1 MTQKQA
7 QTIEQALERAAKE
20 GIRIIGT
27 GTMKAD
33 GSHFWLVSSKDYA
46 TTNRAYIVTCDGEH
60 LHCNCRASGIC
71 KHRAIVH
78 QTLKDERQA
87 ETPASV
93 VEQVIATTEAQGL
106 EELLD
111 RETPADEWEE
121 MPDDDAER
129 RAEAMRRE
137 TQAEIDR
144 ETARKRETA
153 LPYDHAGEGFS
164 IFAPERPGF
173 SFEEARHDPR
183 PMRWNQQRHCYEHV
197 DQAEIAARDAVV
209 AAQKATMRTGVQAR
223 QQEEWQQTQGPRPA
237 PIHIASKGDN
247 HRDHRNTDRRLS

>member
-93 VEQVIATTEAQGL
+93 VEQVIATTEAAGL
-106 EELLD
+106 VELMD
-111 RETPADEWEE
+111 RDTTGDEWEE
-121 MPDDDAER
+121 DTRPEAEKQADAER
-129 RAEAMRRE
+129 RAEQMRRE

-144 ETARKRETA
+144 EAARKRETA

-164 IFAPERPGF
+164 IFKCERGAM
-173 SFEEARHDPR
+173 E
-183 PMRWNQQRHCYEHV
+183 
-197 DQAEIAARDAVV
+197 AAR
-209 AAQKATMRTGVQAR
+209 
-223 QQEEWQQTQGPRPA
+223 
-237 PIHIASKGDN
+237 
-247 HRDHRNTDRRLS
+247 